1 MPGHDIIVIGSSAGG
16 IKALGAILG
25 KLPADLDAAIF
36 VVQHLGAN
44 SPRVLPRILG
54 ELCSLPTSHPADG
67 EDFHPGRVYIAPPDY
82 HLLIEDGRV
91 RVVRGPEENRFRPA
105 IDALF
110 RSAALSYGPRVL
122 GVLLTGNLD
131 DGTVGLQAI
140 KKRGGVVIVQDPNEA
155 EYPSM
160 PKSAMKYAEIDYC
173 LPLLG
178 IAPVLV
184 RLTGEPAVSGKEYA
198 VPGAMEFESKIAEQQ
213 LNTKQFLD
221 KVEKI
226 GSRTTYTCPQCNGSI
241 WQIGEEEPLRF
252 RCHVGHSFT
261 AGPFLTEQTSF
272 IERTLWSLVKALE
285 EKVTLTRQLADRLEA
300 AGNANAAA
308 KYREN
313 ADKVD
318 EEVSLL
324 RKLILDGYATRR
336 DIGADEPEQS

>member
-25 KLPADLDAAIF
+25 KLPADIDAAIF
-36 VVQHLGAN
+36 IVQHLGPN
-44 SPRVLPRILG
+44 SPRVLPRILRD
-54 ELCSLPTSHPADG
+54 LCSLPTSHPADG
-67 EDFHPGRVYIAPPDY
+67 DEFHTGSIYIAPPDY
-82 HLLIEDGRV
+82 HLLIEDGRT

-110 RSAALSYGPRVL
+110 RSAARNYGPRVL

-140 KKRGGVVIVQDPNEA
+140 KKRGGLVIVQDPNEA

-160 PKSAMKYAEIDYC
+160 PKSAMKYAAIDHC
-173 LPLLG
+173 LPLLE
-178 IAPVLV
+178 IAPMLL
-184 RLTGEPAVSGKEYA
+184 RLTPEPARSAEEYA
-198 VPGAMEFESKIAEQQ
+198 VPDAMEFESKIAEQQ
-213 LNTKQFLD
+213 LNTKEFLD
-221 KVEKI
+221 KVEEI

-285 EKVTLTRQLADRLEA
+285 EKVTLTRQLAGRLEA
-300 AGNANAAA
+300 QGNTNGA
-308 KYREN
+308 KRYREN

-318 EEVSLL
+318 DEVGLL
-324 RKLILDGYATRR
+324 RHLILDGYATRR
-336 DIGADEPEQS
+336 DIGVDDPEQS

>member
-16 IKALGAILG
+16 IKALGAVLA
-25 KLPADLDAAIF
+25 KLPADIAATIF
-36 VVQHLGAN
+36 IVQHLGPN
-44 SPRVLPRILG
+44 SPRILPRILG
-54 ELCSLPTSHPADG
+54 ELCSLPTSHPVDG
-67 EDFHPGRVYIAPPDY
+67 EEFHTGNIYIAPPDY
-82 HLLIEDGRV
+82 HLLVEDGCV

-110 RSAALSYGPRVL
+110 RSAARSYGPRVL
-122 GVLLTGNLD
+122 AVLLTGNLD

-140 KKRGGVVIVQDPNEA
+140 KKRGGMVIVQDPNEA

-160 PKSAMKYAEIDYC
+160 PKNAMKYAEIDHC
-173 LPLLG
+173 LPLLEIG
-178 IAPVLV
+178 PVLI
-184 RLTGEPAVSGKEYA
+184 RLTGEPAVSEKEYA
-198 VPGAMEFESKIAEQQ
+198 VPDAMEFESKIAEQQ
-213 LNTKQFLD
+213 LNTKEFLD
-221 KVEKI
+221 NVEEI

-285 EKVTLTRQLADRLEA
+285 EKVTLTRQLAARLERK
-300 AGNANAAA
+300 GNTNAAK

-313 ADKVD
+313 ADNVD
-318 EEVSLL
+318 GEVGLL
-324 RKLILDGYATRR
+324 RNLILDGYATRR
-336 DIGADEPEQS
+336 DIGVDDPEES